1 MDSAYVRLVFRR
13 DIRIANKSLLVI
25 STEKVLEVVTL
36 DRTMEERKTL
46 KKKDKENQG
55 LKINQQ
61 ED

>member
-1 MDSAYVRLVFRR
+1 MRLVFRR